1 MNINNK
7 ENIIT
12 LENITKS
19 FTASEGVFSTGEQ
32 FFAVDDV
39 SINIKEGSSLGIVG
53 ESGSGK
59 TTIAR
64 MICNIYKPDNGRILY
79 FGKDINSMAKNDY
92 EDYRKNVQMVFQDPN
107 NSLNPKLKIS
117 SALKDGIKKYI
128 TKENT
133 EIENYMKKLMDMVGL
148 PYEYLERYP
157 HEFSGG
163 QRQRISIA
171 RALSINPKVII
182 ADEPVSS
189 LDVSVQAQILN
200 LMKSLQKNGIT
211 LILISHSLAVVSNM
225 CENIA
230 VMYKGRM
237 VEYGSTDKVL
247 SEPSSEYTKSLLK
260 VSSYTLL
267 NRNEMELVK

>member
-1 MNINNK
+1 MGINKYMDN
-7 ENIIT
+7 NIIQ
-12 LENITKS
+12 LENVSKYFNTSKGIFSKGEPFAALNNIS
-19 FTASEGVFSTGEQ
+19 F
-32 FFAVDDV
+32 
-39 SINIKEGSSLGIVG
+39 NIKSGSSLGIVG

-64 MICNIYKPDNGRILY
+64 IICDIYKADNGRVIY
-79 FGKDINSMAKNDY
+79 SGKEINSMTKEEYA
-92 EDYRKNVQMVFQDPN
+92 DYRKNVQMVFQDPN
-107 NSLNPKLKIS
+107 NTLNPKLKIY
-117 SALKDGIKKYI
+117 SALSDGIKRHI
-128 TKENT
+128 TKDKQ
-133 EIENYMKKLMDMVGL
+133 EIDNHLKNLMEMVGL
-148 PYEYLERYP
+148 SCDYLDRYP

-211 LILISHSLAVVSNM
+211 FILISHSLAVVSNM

-230 VMYKGRM
+230 VMNKGNM
-237 VEYGSTDKVL
+237 VEYGNTDKVL
-247 SEPSSEYTKSLLK
+247 SEPQSEYTKSLISA
-260 VSSYTLL
+260 SSYTLM
-267 NRNEMELVK
+267 NRKEME

>member
-1 MNINNK
+1 MADLSK
-7 ENIIT
+7 NIIT
-12 LENITKS
+12 VNNITKS
-19 FTASEGVFSTGEQ
+19 FTASKGIFTKGEQ
-32 FFAVDDV
+32 FFAVDNV
-39 SINIKEGSSLGIVG
+39 SFSIKEGSSLGIVG

-59 TTIAR
+59 STIAR
-64 MICNIYKPDNGRILY
+64 MICDIYKADSGSILY
-79 FGKDINSMAKNDY
+79 YNKDIYSLSKHEY
-92 EDYRKNVQMVFQDPN
+92 IDYRKNVQMVFQDPN
-107 NSLNPKLKIS
+107 NSLNPKLKIK
-117 SALKDGIKKYI
+117 SALIDGIKKYI
-128 TKENT
+128 TKERA
-133 EIENYMKKLMDMVGL
+133 EIENILKNLMDMVGL

-230 VMYKGRM
+230 VMQKGSI
-237 VEYGSTDKVL
+237 VEYGNTDDVL
-247 SEPSSEYTKSLLK
+247 CKPKSEYTKNLLK
-260 VSSYTLL
+260 ASEYT
-267 NRNEMELVK
+267 MIK

>member
-12 LENITKS
+12 IENITKS

-32 FFAVDDV
+32 FFAVDNV

-79 FGKDINSMAKNDY
+79 FGKDINSKAKNDY

-237 VEYGSTDKVL
+237 VE
-247 SEPSSEYTKSLLK
+247 
-260 VSSYTLL
+260 
-267 NRNEMELVK
+267 

>member
-1 MNINNK
+1 MQVSNILALQQVSKYFYTSDGFFNQGRHFAALDNV
-7 ENIIT
+7 T
-12 LENITKS
+12 LNV
-19 FTASEGVFSTGEQ
+19 A
-32 FFAVDDV
+32 A
-39 SINIKEGSSLGIVG
+39 GSSLGIVG

-64 MICNIYKPDNGRILY
+64 LMCGIYKADKGKVLY
-79 FGKDINSMAKNDY
+79 YDKEISALSKQEKKEY
-92 EDYRKNVQMVFQDPN
+92 TKNVQMVFQDPN
-107 NSLNPKLKIS
+107 NTLNPKLTIK
-117 SALKDGIKKYI
+117 SALSDGIKQHI
-128 TKENT
+128 TKDKY
-133 EIENYMKKLMDMVGL
+133 EIQEKLEQLMEMVGL
-148 PYEYLERYP
+148 PSEYLERYP

-211 LILISHSLAVVSNM
+211 LILISHSLAVVSNL

-230 VMYKGRM
+230 VMQKGKM
-237 VEYGSTDKVL
+237 EEYGNTLEVL
-247 SEPSSEYTKSLLK
+247 ANPKSEYTKSLLAS
-260 VSSYTLL
+260 SSYTIM
-267 NRNEMELVK
+267 NNNE